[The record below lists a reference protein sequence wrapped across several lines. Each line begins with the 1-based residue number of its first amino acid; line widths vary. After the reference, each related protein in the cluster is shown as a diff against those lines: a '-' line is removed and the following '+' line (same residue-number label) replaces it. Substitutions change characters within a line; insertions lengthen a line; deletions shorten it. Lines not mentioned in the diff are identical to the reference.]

1 MSAIRFDDEA
11 AWNGDFLVFWAWRGS
26 AHIRCQARRRA
37 INELPG
43 FKEASSQ
50 TIGVKKREIVELL
63 KPYVL
68 PEIQKNNFCR
78 AVDIQPDRL
87 H

>member
-1 MSAIRFDDEA
+1 MLPTFSQLGEGR
-11 AWNGDFLVFWAWRGS
+11 S
-26 AHIRCQARRRA
+26 TSS
-37 INELPG
+37 PG

-50 TIGVKKREIVELL
+50 MIGVKRREIVELL

-68 PEIQKNNFCR
+68 PEIQKNNFSR
-78 AVDIQPDRL
+78 AVDVQF

>member
-1 MSAIRFDDEA
+1 MTKPHGTVIFSCFGRRA
-11 AWNGDFLVFWAWRGS
+11 AR
-26 AHIRCQARRRA
+26 HIRCQARRRA

-43 FKEASSQ
+43 FKEALGQ

-68 PEIQKNNFCR
+68 PEIQKNNFSR
-78 AVDIQPDRL
+78 AVDIQPHGL